1 MVFYFFV
8 DWLVSE
14 GFFMLGSSGLLD
26 PAVGFYLDELETT
39 MDILIPSNPLDRVIG
54 QDHAVKMA
62 KLAVRQRRHLLLVGY
77 PGVGKSMIAKAVAFL
92 LPPPKEE
99 VWVVHNPKN
108 PERPLVEIV
117 SGDAKRREEH
127 VGQLVKPREIPFEVA
142 VRLGYR
148 CKRCG
153 ALSSATSLT
162 CPHCGEEKE
171 VDKGDFSS
179 PFRDLYEKFVFPIE
193 CKHLRRV
200 VPHTIRKDDGREE
213 VVVYEAVHHDPEGL
227 SVRVLRQVDLETL
240 GRFERSRPRK
250 VLVPLN
256 RKTFVQATGASE
268 TELLGDVLHD
278 PYGSHPELGTPPY
291 KRVIAGAIHEAHEGV
306 LYVDELPHLGHIQS
320 FLLTAM
326 QEKKF
331 PITGRNPQSSGS
343 NVRVD
348 GVPCDFMFIGA
359 CNIQDL
365 HMILSPLRS
374 RIQGNGYEVL
384 LNSTMPDTPE
394 NRAKIAQFVAQEVVS
409 DGRIP
414 HATREAIEE
423 LVKEAIRR
431 AEVIDG
437 EKNAITLRLRDLG
450 GVIRMAGDL
459 AVEEGC
465 NLIEGRHMRDAIR
478 ICVPVEEQVKRQ
490 FGSLERALRGEM
502 TQAVRL
508 KSGYSNFE
516 GLARYG

>member
-1 MVFYFFV
+1 MPSRV
-8 DWLVSE
+8 
-14 GFFMLGSSGLLD
+14 LLD
-26 PAVGFYLDELETT
+26 PTVGFYLDELETT
-39 MDILIPSNPLDRVIG
+39 MDILIPPNPLDRVIG

-62 KLAVRQRRHLLLVGY
+62 KLAVKQRRHLLLVGY
-77 PGVGKSMIAKAVAFL
+77 PGVGKSMIAKAIAFL

-108 PERPLVEIV
+108 PERPMVEV
-117 SGDAKRREEH
+117 VRGDTKRGEEQ
-127 VGQLVKPREIPFEVA
+127 VGRFVTPKDIPFEVA

-148 CKRCG
+148 CKNCG
-153 ALSSATSLT
+153 MMSSSSNIT
-162 CPHCGEEKE
+162 CPYCGSYKE

-179 PFRDLYEKFVFPIE
+179 PFRDLYEKYVFPIE
-193 CKHLRRV
+193 QKRRRKV
-200 VPHTIRKDDGREE
+200 VPYTVRGVDGKEE
-213 VVVYEAVHHDPEGL
+213 VVFYEAVGHDPDGP
-227 SVRVLRQVDLETL
+227 SVRVLGQKDLEVL
-240 GRFERSRPRK
+240 GEFEKSRPRK
-250 VLVPLN
+250 ILIPLN

-278 PYGSHPELGTPPY
+278 PYGGHPELGTPPY
-291 KRVIAGAIHEAHEGV
+291 KRVVAGAIHEAHEGV
-306 LYVDELPHLGHIQS
+306 LYIDELPHLGHLQS

-326 QEKKF
+326 QDKKF

-348 GVPCDFMFIGA
+348 DVPCDFMFIGA

-365 HMILSPLRS
+365 PAILSPLRS
-374 RIQGNGYEVL
+374 RIQGNGYEIL

-414 HATREAIEE
+414 HATREAVEE
-423 LVKEAIRR
+423 LIREAIRR

-437 EKNAITLRLRDLG
+437 VKGAITLRLRDLG
-450 GVIRMAGDL
+450 GVVRMAGDL
-459 AVEEGC
+459 AVEEGSD
-465 NLIEGRHMRDAIR
+465 LIEGRHMREAIKM
-478 ICVPVEEQVKRQ
+478 CVPVEEQVKRL
-490 FGSLERALRGEM
+490 FGSLEKAIMREM
-502 TQAVRL
+502 TQANKL
-508 KSGYSNFE
+508 KVNYSCIE

>member
-1 MVFYFFV
+1 MSNRVF
-8 DWLVSE
+8 
-14 GFFMLGSSGLLD
+14 LD

-39 MDILIPSNPLDRVIG
+39 MDVLIPSNPLDRVIG

-108 PERPLVEIV
+108 PERPLVEV
-117 SGDAKRREEH
+117 VRGSMRSGEEP
-127 VGQLVKPREIPFEVA
+127 VGQLVKPRDIPFEVA

-148 CKRCG
+148 CKNCG
-153 ALSSATSLT
+153 MLSSAASAS
-162 CPHCGEEKE
+162 CPYCGDEKE
-171 VDKGDFSS
+171 FEKNAFSS
-179 PFRDLYEKFVFPIE
+179 PFRDLYEKLVLPVE
-193 CKHLRRV
+193 QERLRRV
-200 VPHTIRKDDGREE
+200 VPHTVKRADGKEE
-213 VVVYEAVHHDPEGL
+213 VVVYEAVHHDPEGP
-227 SVRVLRQVDLETL
+227 SVRFLRQSDLEAL
-240 GRFERSRPRK
+240 GRSEKSSPRK
-250 VLVPLN
+250 ILVPLN

-291 KRVIAGAIHEAHEGV
+291 KRVVAGAVHEAHEGV
-306 LYVDELPHLGHIQS
+306 LYVDELPHLGHLQS

-326 QEKKF
+326 QDKKF

-365 HMILSPLRS
+365 PAILSPLRS
-374 RIQGNGYEVL
+374 RIQGNGYEIL

-414 HATREAIEE
+414 HATREAVEE
-423 LVKEAIRR
+423 LVKEAVRR

-450 GVIRMAGDL
+450 GVVRMAGDL
-459 AVEEGC
+459 AVEDDC
-465 NLIEGRHMRDAIR
+465 KLIERRHMRDAIR

-490 FGSLERALRGEM
+490 FGSIEKAIKGEIM
-502 TQAVRL
+502 QA
-508 KSGYSNFE
+508 SNPNSSYSYIE

>member
-1 MVFYFFV
+1 M
-8 DWLVSE
+8 
-14 GFFMLGSSGLLD
+14 SSSRGLLD
-26 PAVGFYLDELETT
+26 PSVGFYLDELETT
-39 MDILIPSNPLDRVIG
+39 MDILVPPNPLDRVIG

-108 PERPLVEIV
+108 PERPMVEV
-117 SGDAKRREEH
+117 VRGSARRGEEP
-127 VGQLVKPREIPFEVA
+127 VGQLTTPHEIPFEVA

-148 CKRCG
+148 CKNCG
-153 ALSSATSLT
+153 MLSSATSVS
-162 CPHCGEEKE
+162 CPYCGDEKE
-171 VDKGDFSS
+171 VEKGAFSS
-179 PFRDLYEKFVFPIE
+179 PFRDLYEKLVLPIE
-193 CKHLRRV
+193 QKRHRGV
-200 VPHTIRKDDGREE
+200 VPHTVKRADGKEE
-213 VVVYEAVHHDPEGL
+213 VIFYEAVSHDPDGP
-227 SVRVLRQVDLETL
+227 SVRVLRQSDLEAL
-240 GRFERSRPRK
+240 GAFEKSRPRK
-250 VLVPLN
+250 ILVPLN
-256 RKTFVQATGASE
+256 RETFVQATGASE

-291 KRVIAGAIHEAHEGV
+291 KRVVAGAIHEAHEGV
-306 LYVDELPHLGHIQS
+306 LYVDELPHLGHLQS

-326 QEKKF
+326 QDKKF

-365 HMILSPLRS
+365 PAILSPLRS
-374 RIQGNGYEVL
+374 RIQGNGYEIL

-414 HATREAIEE
+414 HATREAVEE
-423 LVKEAIRR
+423 LVREAIRR

-450 GVIRMAGDL
+450 GVVRMAGDL
-459 AVEEGC
+459 AVEEGG
-465 NLIEGRHMRDAIR
+465 NLIEKHHMRDAIR
-478 ICVPVEEQVKRQ
+478 MCVPVEEQVRRQ
-490 FGSLERALRGEM
+490 FGSLERALTGEM
-502 TQAVRL
+502 TQANKL
-508 KSGYSNFE
+508 KSGYSCAE